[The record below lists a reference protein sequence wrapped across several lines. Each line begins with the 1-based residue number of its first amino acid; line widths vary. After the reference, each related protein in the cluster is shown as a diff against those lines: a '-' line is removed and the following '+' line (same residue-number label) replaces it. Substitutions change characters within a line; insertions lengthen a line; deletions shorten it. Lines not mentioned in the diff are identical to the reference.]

1 MAFET
6 KFLKHDKVMKSL
18 NIFVITLVLTSPNE
32 ASESSCDSLMKYNE
46 KISTFQSPN
55 YPSSIG
61 NGSLMCNL
69 RIQHAP
75 SIEDVQMQVQQEC
88 QGGGGGGGN
97 SGGNGGGDENGQ
109 NDGSGGHEAIC
120 QVSFGRDFCGNFR
133 KVPQGSSRFCKVM

>member
-1 MAFET
+1 
-6 KFLKHDKVMKSL
+6 MKSL

-46 KISTFQSPN
+46 KIFTFQSPN

-109 NDGSGGHEAIC
+109 DDGSGGHEAIC

-133 KVPQGSSRFCKVM
+133 KVPQGSIRFCKVL